1 MASNSLS
8 GTGRLSRF
16 ILRRDRVR
24 LPLWILGIVF
34 FTFIIPSAFLDLYPS
49 QEDRDIMAETM
60 NNPAMVAMAGPADF
74 ENYTIGVMTAHQML
88 IFTAIVV
95 GLMSILLVTRH
106 TRADE
111 EDGRIELVRSLPVGR
126 LSNLHATIIVY
137 VVTFILLALI
147 IGLGLFALNI
157 ESMDLEGSLLYGAV
171 LGATGIFFTGLTAVF
186 AQASESS
193 RGTIGLSITVLILA
207 YLLRAIGDVSNE
219 VLSWLSPLGLVT
231 QTDVYSTNNWLPVIV
246 LLGAA
251 FVLVVLANYL
261 NSVRDM
267 GAGFIPAKPGRKYA
281 STFLQSPIGLGV
293 RLQRTAIISWA
304 IGMFVMGASYGSVLG
319 DLESFFAGSEELQN
333 MLVAAEGYTLTEQFL
348 PMLMMVMSIL
358 ATVPAVMNIN
368 KLYGEEKKGRVEHV
382 LSKAVSRSKLI
393 SSYLLISI
401 VNGFVMLSLTGIGLW
416 AAGTS
421 VVEDGLDF
429 GMVYGATMVY
439 YPAVLV
445 MISLAVVL
453 IGWFP
458 RRTSLI
464 WLYVF
469 YSFFVL
475 YLGGLFQFSEWVGKL
490 SPFGYIPQLPIEEMD
505 WIGSIILVFVS
516 AVLAVIGIIGYC
528 RRDIHG

>member
-1 MASNSLS
+1 
-8 GTGRLSRF
+8 
-16 ILRRDRVR
+16 
-24 LPLWILGIVF
+24 
-34 FTFIIPSAFLDLYPS
+34 
-49 QEDRDIMAETM
+49 
-60 NNPAMVAMAGPADF
+60 
-74 ENYTIGVMTAHQML
+74 
-88 IFTAIVV
+88 
-95 GLMSILLVTRH
+95 
-106 TRADE
+106 
-111 EDGRIELVRSLPVGR
+111 
-126 LSNLHATIIVY
+126 
-137 VVTFILLALI
+137 
-147 IGLGLFALNI
+147 
-157 ESMDLEGSLLYGAV
+157 
-171 LGATGIFFTGLTAVF
+171 
-186 AQASESS
+186 
-193 RGTIGLSITVLILA
+193 LILA

-490 SPFGYIPQLPIEEMD
+490 SPFGYVPQLPIEEVN
-505 WIGSIILVFVS
+505 WISGIILVFVS